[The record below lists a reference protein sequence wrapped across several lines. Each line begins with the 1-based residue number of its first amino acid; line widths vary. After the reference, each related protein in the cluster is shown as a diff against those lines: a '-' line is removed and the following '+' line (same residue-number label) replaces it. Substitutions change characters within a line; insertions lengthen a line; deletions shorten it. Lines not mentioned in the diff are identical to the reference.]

1 MGLETLKK
9 YSGPALIFSALALF
23 FVTALFLSAP
33 VGAQKLKQLPP
44 PPPGPRFK
52 AKPTPTPA
60 PTPAPEYE
68 VIKVSSNL
76 VVVPVS
82 VTDPQGQPVLG
93 LKQTDFHIEEDGR
106 AQEIT
111 QLGDP
116 EQVPLDIA
124 LLIDVSSS
132 VTERFAFEEQ
142 AATRFL
148 KQVLRPIDHATL
160 YAIDRTPR
168 LEQARSTADIATA
181 RLMSIKAATGPSP
194 TAFYD
199 TVIEAA
205 RYLALNTPEQ
215 NRRVIVVISDGE
227 DNFSNRVRDLSLA
240 DYRAMNADENDTSPE
255 AKKRRRTASENALQQ
270 SHKRA
275 QAEMQQEVQKA
286 NAVFYSINPS
296 GAAIRLNVIST
307 RAQGAMQQLAGST
320 GGTAFVPE
328 KIADLDAVFSRILN
342 ELRAQYLLQ
351 YYSNNKSAGNQFRRI
366 GITTPAQT
374 QLRVRARR
382 LLPESE
388 ISSLPFPRPRLEAVT
403 CAATHGG
410 TSAASK
416 RKENQAAR

>member
-1 MGLETLKK
+1 VL
-9 YSGPALIFSALALF
+9 SALALF
-23 FVTALFLSAP
+23 FSAALLLSPTAR
-33 VGAQKLKQLPP
+33 AQKLKQLPP
-44 PPPGPRFK
+44 PPPAPRFK
-52 AKPTPTPA
+52 PKPTPTPA
-60 PTPAPEYE
+60 PTPEPEYE

-76 VVVPVS
+76 VIVPVS
-82 VTDPQGQPVLG
+82 VTDLSGQPVVG

-106 AQEIT
+106 AQELS

-148 KQVLRPIDHATL
+148 KQVLKPTDHATL

-181 RLMSIKAATGPSP
+181 RLLSIKAATGPSP

-205 RYLALNTPEQ
+205 RYLTQNTPER

-227 DNFSNRVRDLSLA
+227 DNFSNRVRDPSLA
-240 DYRAMNADENDTSPE
+240 DYRAMQADENDTSPA
-255 AKKRRRTASENALQQ
+255 AKARRRTVAENVLQQ
-270 SHKRA
+270 SHRRA

-296 GAAIRLNVIST
+296 GESIRLNVIST
-307 RAQGAMQQLAGST
+307 RAQNAMQQLAGAT
-320 GGTAFVPE
+320 GGTAFLPE
-328 KIADLDAVFSRILN
+328 KIADLEPVFSRILN

-351 YYSNNKSAGNQFRRI
+351 YYSNNKTGGNAFRRI
-366 GITTPAQT
+366 AITTPAQP
-374 QLRVRARR
+374 QARVRAREGYY
-382 LLPESE
+382 PK
-388 ISSLPFPRPRLEAVT
+388 A
-403 CAATHGG
+403 
-410 TSAASK
+410 K
-416 RKENQAAR
+416 

>member
-1 MGLETLKK
+1 MGLSKHQK
-9 YSGPALIFSALALF
+9 YLTPALIFSALALF
-23 FVTALFLSAP
+23 FSAAIFLAAP
-33 VGAQKLKQLPP
+33 VRAQKLKQLPP
-44 PPPGPRFK
+44 PPPGPSFK
-52 AKPTPTPA
+52 PKPTPK
-60 PTPAPEYE
+60 PTPIPDAEYE
-68 VIKVSSNL
+68 VIKTTSNL

-82 VTDPQGQPVLG
+82 VTDTQGQPVLG

-106 AQEIT
+106 PQELA

-148 KQVLRPIDHATL
+148 KQVLRPTDHATV

-205 RYLALNTPEQ
+205 RYLAQNTPEQ

-240 DYRAMNADENDTSPE
+240 DYRAMQAAENDNSPE
-255 AKKRRRTASENALQQ
+255 GKKRWRTASENALQAA
-270 SHKRA
+270 HHRA

-286 NAVFYSINPS
+286 NAVFYSINP
-296 GAAIRLNVIST
+296 GGEAIRLNVIAI

-328 KIADLDAVFSRILN
+328 KLPDLDAVFSRILN

-366 GITTPAQT
+366 TITTPAQT
-374 QLRVRARR
+374 QSRVRAREGYY
-382 LLPESE
+382 PK
-388 ISSLPFPRPRLEAVT
+388 A
-403 CAATHGG
+403 
-410 TSAASK
+410 K
-416 RKENQAAR
+416 

>member
-1 MGLETLKK
+1 MLDLPATARAGGMRSWLMVLSK
-9 YSGPALIFSALALF
+9 YRKYFTPALVLSALALF
-23 FVTALFLSAP
+23 FSAAVFLTAP
-33 VGAQKLKQLPP
+33 VCAQKVKQLPP

-52 AKPTPTPA
+52 PKPTPRPA
-60 PTPAPEYE
+60 PTPEPEYE

-76 VVVPVS
+76 VIVPVS
-82 VTDPQGQPVLG
+82 VTDSQGQPVLA

-106 AQEIT
+106 AQELT

-132 VTERFAFEEQ
+132 VSERFVFEEQ

-148 KQVLRPIDHATL
+148 KQVLRPTDHATL
-160 YAIDRTPR
+160 FAIDSTPR
-168 LEQARSTADIATA
+168 LEQTRSTADIATA
-181 RLMSIKAATGPSP
+181 RLLSIRAATKPTP

-205 RYLALNTPEQ
+205 RYLAQHTPEQ

-227 DNFSNRVRDLSLA
+227 DNFSNRVRDISVA
-240 DYRAMNADENDTSPE
+240 DYRALQADENDTSPE
-255 AKKRRRTASENALQQ
+255 AKKRRRTASENLLQQ
-270 SHKRA
+270 SHRKA

-296 GAAIRLNVIST
+296 GEAIKLNVISV
-307 RAQGAMQQLAGST
+307 RAQAAMQQLAGST

-328 KIADLDAVFSRILN
+328 KIADLDPVFNRILN

-351 YYSNNKSAGNQFRRI
+351 YYSNNKSGSNAFRRI
-366 GITTPAQT
+366 AITIPAQT
-374 QLRVRARR
+374 PLRVRAREGYY
-382 LLPESE
+382 PK
-388 ISSLPFPRPRLEAVT
+388 A
-403 CAATHGG
+403 
-410 TSAASK
+410 K
-416 RKENQAAR
+416 

>member
-1 MGLETLKK
+1 MVSSKYQK
-9 YSGPALIFSALALF
+9 YSVPVLVFSALALF
-23 FVTALFLSAP
+23 FSAALLLSPTAR
-33 VGAQKLKQLPP
+33 AQKLKQLPP
-44 PPPGPRFK
+44 PPPAPRFK
-52 AKPTPTPA
+52 PKPTPTPA
-60 PTPAPEYE
+60 PTPEPEYE

-76 VVVPVS
+76 VIVPVS
-82 VTDPQGQPVLG
+82 VTDLSGQPVVG

-106 AQEIT
+106 AQEIS

-148 KQVLRPIDHATL
+148 KQVLKPTDHATL

-181 RLMSIKAATGPSP
+181 RLLTIKAATGPSP

-205 RYLALNTPEQ
+205 RYLAQNTPER

-227 DNFSNRVRDLSLA
+227 DNFSNRVRDPSLA
-240 DYRAMNADENDTSPE
+240 DYRAMQADENDTSPA
-255 AKKRRRTASENALQQ
+255 AKARRRTVAENVLQQ
-270 SHKRA
+270 SHRRA

-296 GAAIRLNVIST
+296 GESIRLNVIST
-307 RAQGAMQQLAGST
+307 RAQNAMQQLAGAT
-320 GGTAFVPE
+320 GGTAFLPE
-328 KIADLDAVFSRILN
+328 KIADLESVFSRILN

-351 YYSNNKSAGNQFRRI
+351 YYSNDKTGGNAFRRI
-366 GITTPAQT
+366 AITTPAQP
-374 QLRVRARR
+374 QARVRAREGYY
-382 LLPESE
+382 PK
-388 ISSLPFPRPRLEAVT
+388 A
-403 CAATHGG
+403 
-410 TSAASK
+410 K
-416 RKENQAAR
+416 

>member
-1 MGLETLKK
+1 MVLSKYQK
-9 YSGPALIFSALALF
+9 YSGPVLVLSALALF
-23 FVTALFLSAP
+23 FSAALLLSPTAR
-33 VGAQKLKQLPP
+33 AQKLKQLPP
-44 PPPGPRFK
+44 PPPAPRFK
-52 AKPTPTPA
+52 PKPTPTPA
-60 PTPAPEYE
+60 PTPEPEYE

-76 VVVPVS
+76 VIVPVS
-82 VTDPQGQPVLG
+82 VTDLSGQPVVG

-106 AQEIT
+106 AQELS

-148 KQVLRPIDHATL
+148 KQVLKPTDHATL

-181 RLMSIKAATGPSP
+181 RLLSIKAATGPSP

-205 RYLALNTPEQ
+205 RYLTQNTPER

-227 DNFSNRVRDLSLA
+227 DNFSNRVRDPSLA
-240 DYRAMNADENDTSPE
+240 DYRAMQADENDTSPA
-255 AKKRRRTASENALQQ
+255 AKARRRTVAENVLQQ
-270 SHKRA
+270 SHRRA

-296 GAAIRLNVIST
+296 GESIRLNVIST
-307 RAQGAMQQLAGST
+307 RAQNAMQQLAGAT
-320 GGTAFVPE
+320 GGTAFLPE
-328 KIADLDAVFSRILN
+328 KIADLEPVFSRILN

-351 YYSNNKSAGNQFRRI
+351 YYSNNKTGGNAFRRI
-366 GITTPAQT
+366 AITTPAQP
-374 QLRVRARR
+374 QARVRAREGYY
-382 LLPESE
+382 PK
-388 ISSLPFPRPRLEAVT
+388 A
-403 CAATHGG
+403 
-410 TSAASK
+410 K
-416 RKENQAAR
+416 

>member
-1 MGLETLKK
+1 MRSIRMRKMFAR
-9 YSGPALIFSALALF
+9 AL
-23 FVTALFLSAP
+23 VLSAP
-33 VGAQKLKQLPP
+33 VLFLFAIILLITPATAQKIKQLPP
-44 PPPGPRFK
+44 PPPGPRYK
-52 AKPTPTPA
+52 PKPTPE
-60 PTPAPEYE
+60 PEYE
-68 VIKVSSNL
+68 VIRVSSNL

-93 LKQTDFHIEEDGR
+93 LKQTDFHIAEDGH
-106 AQEIT
+106 AQEIS

-132 VTERFAFEEQ
+132 VSERFAFEEQ

-148 KQVLRPIDHATL
+148 KQVLRPMDHATV

-181 RLMSIKAATGPSP
+181 RLMSIKAAVGPSP

-205 RYLALNTPEQ
+205 RYLAKNTPEQ

-227 DNFSNRVRDLSLA
+227 DNFSNQVRDSSIA
-240 DYRAMNADENDTSPE
+240 AYRATQADENDTSPA
-255 AKKRRRTASENALQQ
+255 AKARMRSASEAALQQ
-270 SHKRA
+270 GHRKA

-296 GAAIRLNVIST
+296 GEALKLNIIST
-307 RAQGAMQQLAGST
+307 RAQNAMQQLAAST

-328 KIADLDAVFSRILN
+328 VTADLDPVFGRILN
-342 ELRAQYLLQ
+342 ELR
-351 YYSNNKSAGNQFRRI
+351 
-366 GITTPAQT
+366 
-374 QLRVRARR
+374 
-382 LLPESE
+382 
-388 ISSLPFPRPRLEAVT
+388 
-403 CAATHGG
+403 
-410 TSAASK
+410 
-416 RKENQAAR
+416 

>member
-1 MGLETLKK
+1 MVSSK
-9 YSGPALIFSALALF
+9 YQKYFSPALVLSALALF
-23 FVTALFLSAP
+23 FSAVVFLSAP
-33 VGAQKLKQLPP
+33 ARAQKVKQLPP
-44 PPPGPRFK
+44 PPPAPRFK

-60 PTPAPEYE
+60 PTPEPEYE

-76 VVVPVS
+76 VIVPVS
-82 VTDPQGQPVLG
+82 VTDRQGQPVLA
-93 LKQTDFHIEEDGR
+93 LKQTDFHVEEDGH
-106 AQEIT
+106 AQELA

-148 KQVLRPIDHATL
+148 KQVLRPTDHATL

-205 RYLALNTPEQ
+205 RYLGRNTPEQ
-215 NRRVIVVISDGE
+215 NRRVIVVISDGD
-227 DNFSNRVRDLSLA
+227 DNFSNQVREFSLA
-240 DYRAMNADENDTSPE
+240 DYRAMQKAENDTSPE
-255 AKKRRRTASENALQQ
+255 GKKRLRTVSENALQQ

-275 QAEMQQEVQKA
+275 QAAMQREVQKA

-296 GAAIRLNVIST
+296 GASIRLNVIST
-307 RAQGAMQQLAGST
+307 RAQGVMEQLAGAT

-328 KIADLDAVFSRILN
+328 KIADLEAVFSRILN

-351 YYSNNKSAGNQFRRI
+351 YYSNNKSAGNAFRRI
-366 GITTPAQT
+366 AITTPAQT
-374 QLRVRARR
+374 QLRVRAREGYY
-382 LLPESE
+382 PN
-388 ISSLPFPRPRLEAVT
+388 
-403 CAATHGG
+403 G
-410 TSAASK
+410 K
-416 RKENQAAR
+416 

>member
-1 MGLETLKK
+1 MVSSKYQK
-9 YSGPALIFSALALF
+9 YSAPVLVLAALALF
-23 FVTALFLSAP
+23 FSTALLLSPAAR
-33 VGAQKLKQLPP
+33 AQKVKQLPP
-44 PPPGPRFK
+44 PPPGPQYK
-52 AKPTPTPA
+52 PKPTPTPA
-60 PTPAPEYE
+60 PTPEPEYE

-82 VTDPQGQPVLG
+82 VTDLSGQPVMG
-93 LKQTDFHIEEDGR
+93 LKQTDFHIEEDGH

-116 EQVPLDIA
+116 EQVALDIA

-148 KQVLRPIDHATL
+148 KQVLRPNDHATL
-160 YAIDRTPR
+160 YAIDRSPR
-168 LEQARSTADIATA
+168 LEQARSTGDIATA

-205 RYLALNTPEQ
+205 RYLSQNTPEQ

-227 DNFSNRVRDLSLA
+227 DNFSKGVRDYSQA
-240 DYRAMNADENDTSPE
+240 AYQATQPDENDTSPA
-255 AKKRRRTASENALQQ
+255 AKARRRAASENALQQ
-270 SHKRA
+270 GHRKA

-296 GAAIRLNVIST
+296 GESIKLNVIST
-307 RAQGAMQQLAGST
+307 RAQNAMQQLAGAT
-320 GGTAFVPE
+320 GGTAFVPGRVE
-328 KIADLDAVFSRILN
+328 DLEPVFSRILN

-351 YYSNNKSAGNQFRRI
+351 YYSDNKSGSNAFRRMAV
-366 GITTPAQT
+366 TTPALPQA
-374 QLRVRARR
+374 RVRAREGYY
-382 LLPESE
+382 PK
-388 ISSLPFPRPRLEAVT
+388 A
-403 CAATHGG
+403 
-410 TSAASK
+410 K
-416 RKENQAAR
+416 